1 MEKQVAFL
9 TRNLLM
15 GGAFSHLSIGEAIRL
30 EKLLMNKPE
39 VDQSEQ
45 LMQFWYAGNYFS
57 LQMPQHLLHE
67 CNLLLLHAGKPMI
80 DVFVADVYEA

>member
-1 MEKQVAFL
+1 MEKQVVSL

-15 GGAFSHLSIGEAIRL
+15 GGAFSHLSIGEAIKL
-30 EKLLMNKPE
+30 EKLLMKKPAA
-39 VDQSEQ
+39 DQSEQ

>member
-1 MEKQVAFL
+1 MEKQVVSL

-15 GGAFSHLSIGEAIRL
+15 GGAFSHLSIGEVIKL
-30 EKLLMNKPE
+30 EQLLMNRSA
-39 VDQSEQ
+39 VNHSDQ